1 MKIVSIDAVPRTKQ
15 RLVVSFD
22 QGEALELAAE
32 VVLSAAL
39 SVGTSVTPGEYEM
52 LRRKDQAWTAR
63 ETALRLL
70 EYRPRTELELRRRLR
85 RDGIPADVIDECMTR
100 LREQRL
106 IDDEAFAEIFAR
118 DRIRLKPQGQRRLV
132 QELRARGVDEDAAMT
147 AIGAAMA
154 EEEVSELELAR
165 EATRRWRPRPGEEA
179 MRARRRLAGYLA
191 RRGFAGDVAQQV
203 IEEVLS
209 RD

>member
-1 MKIVSIDAVPRTKQ
+1 M
-15 RLVVSFD
+15 
-22 QGEALELAAE
+22 
-32 VVLSAAL
+32 
-39 SVGTSVTPGEYEM
+39 
-52 LRRKDQAWTAR
+52 
-63 ETALRLL
+63 
-70 EYRPRTELELRRRLR
+70 
-85 RDGIPADVIDECMTR
+85 
-100 LREQRL
+100 
-106 IDDEAFAEIFAR
+106 
-118 DRIRLKPQGQRRLV
+118 

>member
-85 RDGIPADVIDECMTR
+85 RDGIPADVIDEYMTR

-118 DRIRLKPQGQRRLV
+118 DRIRLKP
-132 QELRARGVDEDAAMT
+132 
-147 AIGAAMA
+147 
-154 EEEVSELELAR
+154 
-165 EATRRWRPRPGEEA
+165 
-179 MRARRRLAGYLA
+179 
-191 RRGFAGDVAQQV
+191 
-203 IEEVLS
+203 
-209 RD
+209 